1 MGTQR
6 DDRWDVRCVGV
17 AGIEPGFS
25 RPTRLLQRND
35 CRKLMRRVMSIL
47 ELPVRTYIEPMRD
60 TGAGIR
66 TKNLKLP
73 LPNAIKKKK
82 IGILSTSVAVGE

>member
-1 MGTQR
+1 
-6 DDRWDVRCVGV
+6 
-17 AGIEPGFS
+17 
-25 RPTRLLQRND
+25 
-35 CRKLMRRVMSIL
+35 MSIL

-60 TGAGIR
+60 TGARIR

>member
-1 MGTQR
+1 MFGVSVSQGSSQVLA
-6 DDRWDVRCVGV
+6 DGCV
-17 AGIEPGFS
+17 
-25 RPTRLLQRND
+25 LLQRND

-60 TGAGIR
+60 TGARIR

>member
-1 MGTQR
+1 
-6 DDRWDVRCVGV
+6 
-17 AGIEPGFS
+17 
-25 RPTRLLQRND
+25 
-35 CRKLMRRVMSIL
+35 MSIL

-82 IGILSTSVAVGE
+82 IRILSTSVAIGE